1 MFELGD
7 WVIETNTHR
16 SCDVIAVIPAG
27 CSAITTLYIVQFS
40 DGKYEIFDESSLIA
54 YDKYYWDNLEENDND

>member
-16 SCDVIAVIPAG
+16 SCDVIAIIPVGTCAV
-27 CSAITTLYIVQFS
+27 TTLYVVQFS
-40 DGKYEIFDESSLIA
+40 DGKYEIFDESSLTA
-54 YDKYYWDNLEENDND
+54 YNKYYWDNLEENNNG